1 MVRPRSL
8 CADYFMVTLRFTGLN
23 ICIFNFNNAL
33 HTMVILALCYF
44 SASSSAANER
54 AALVIGNQRYAVAAL
69 DTPEEDA
76 RAIADRLQ
84 KTGYQVTRLLNLRQT
99 EFYDAVDSFF
109 HKHKT
114 AEVMLFFYAGHAV
127 QINGKNFL
135 IPVDVKKDDP
145 DVLSRMFDLRYLM
158 TKLTESKSETR
169 LVVLDACRDNIF
181 SSNPNAGSG
190 LSELLSPP
198 GTFVA
203 FSTAPGST
211 AADGDGENSPYT
223 TALLESLF
231 RPKVKIEEAFKEVR
245 RKVRFLTEDEQTPW
259 ESTSLVQDFYVVP
272 ANVPV
277 PAAISARGKG
287 NKKSK
292 TAPPQVEA
300 LAKRVAVPISDKKI
314 CARIL
319 TKMSMGF
326 ASLSEDESTA
336 LTKCR
341 Q

>member
-1 MVRPRSL
+1 M
-8 CADYFMVTLRFTGLN
+8 
-23 ICIFNFNNAL
+23 
-33 HTMVILALCYF
+33 ILALVNF
-44 SASSSAANER
+44 SAISSGANER
-54 AALVIGNQRYAVAAL
+54 AALVIGNQRYAMAAL
-69 DTPEEDA
+69 DTPEADA
-76 RAIADRLQ
+76 KAMEDRLQ
-84 KTGYQVTRLLNLRQT
+84 QVGYQVTRLINLRQS
-99 EFYDAVDSFF
+99 EFYDAVDNFF
-109 HKHKT
+109 LKHKS
-114 AEVMLFFYAGHAV
+114 AEVVLFFYAGHAV

-135 IPVDVKKDDP
+135 IPVEVKKEDP

-181 SSNPNAGSG
+181 SSNPNAASG
-190 LSELLSPP
+190 LSELISPP

-231 RPKVKIEEAFKEVR
+231 RPKVKIEETFKEVR
-245 RKVRFLTEDEQTPW
+245 RKVRFLTENAQTPW

-272 ANVPV
+272 ANGPV
-277 PAAISARGKG
+277 PAVMSARGKG
-287 NKKSK
+287 GKNTK
-292 TAPPQVEA
+292 TAQPQVDV
-300 LAKRVAVPISDKKI
+300 LAKRVAAPISDKKI

-326 ASLSEDESTA
+326 ASLSDDESTA